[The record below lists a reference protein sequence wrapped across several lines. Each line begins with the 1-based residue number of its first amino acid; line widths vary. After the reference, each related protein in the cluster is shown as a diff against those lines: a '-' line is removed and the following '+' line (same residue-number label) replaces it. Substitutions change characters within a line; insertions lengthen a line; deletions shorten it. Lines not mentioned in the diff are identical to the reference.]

1 MGSGS
6 LAILGFL
13 RIESHLILY
22 SEGGVYKITLVKSI
36 PEDYFEEKNNDL
48 GDKVISE
55 LKEYFNGQRKDFNLP
70 LIIQGTNFQRTVW
83 EELRKINYGEIKT
96 YSDIAKNIGKP
107 NACRAVGNANNK
119 NPFMIVIPCHRVV
132 GKNKK
137 SGGYA
142 FGVDIRD
149 KLLELEKLYK

>member
-1 MGSGS
+1 MLKNKYYKSPIG
-6 LAILGFL
+6 I
-13 RIESHLILY
+13 IDILY
-22 SEGGVYKITLVKSI
+22 SEEGVYKITLVKSI
-36 PEDYFEEKNNDL
+36 PEDYFEERKNDL

-55 LKEYFNGQRKDFNLP
+55 LKEYFNGQRKDFDLP
-70 LIIQGTNFQRTVW
+70 LIIQGTDFQRAVW

-96 YSDIAKNIGKP
+96 YSDIAKNIGKS

-119 NPFMIVIPCHRVV
+119 NPFMIVIPCHRVI

>member
-1 MGSGS
+1 MLKNKYYKSPIG
-6 LAILGFL
+6 I
-13 RIESHLILY
+13 INVLY
-22 SEGGVYKITLVKSI
+22 GEEGVYKITLVKSI
-36 PEDYFEEKNNDL
+36 PEDYFEERKNDL

-55 LKEYFNGQRKDFNLP
+55 LKEYFNGQRKIFDFP
-70 LIIQGTNFQRTVW
+70 LVIIGTDFQRTVW
-83 EELRKINYGEIKT
+83 KELRKINYGEIKT

>member
-1 MGSGS
+1 MLKNKYYKSPIG
-6 LAILGFL
+6 I
-13 RIESHLILY
+13 INVLY
-22 SEGGVYKITLVKSI
+22 AEEGVYKITLVKSI
-36 PEDYFEEKNNDL
+36 PEDYFEERKNDL

-55 LKEYFNGQRKDFNLP
+55 LKEYFNGQRKDFDLP
-70 LIIQGTNFQRTVW
+70 LIVQGTDFQRAVW
-83 EELRKINYGEIKT
+83 KELRKINYGEIKT

-119 NPFMIVIPCHRVV
+119 NPFMIVIPCHRVI
-132 GKNKK
+132 GKNKN

-149 KLLELEKLYK
+149 KLLELEKLHK

>member
-1 MGSGS
+1 MLKNKYYKSPIG
-6 LAILGFL
+6 I
-13 RIESHLILY
+13 IDILY
-22 SEGGVYKITLVKSI
+22 SEEGVYKITLVKSI
-36 PEDYFEEKNNDL
+36 PEDYFEERKNDL

-55 LKEYFNGQRKDFNLP
+55 LKEYFNGQRKDFDLP
-70 LIIQGTNFQRTVW
+70 LIIQGTDFQRAVW
-83 EELRKINYGEIKT
+83 KELKKINYGEIKT
-96 YSDIAKNIGKP
+96 YSDIAKNIGKS

-119 NPFMIVIPCHRVV
+119 NPFVIVIPCHRVV

-142 FGVDIRD
+142 FGIDIRD

>member
-1 MGSGS
+1 MLKNKYYKSPIG
-6 LAILGFL
+6 I
-13 RIESHLILY
+13 IDILY
-22 SEGGVYKITLVKSI
+22 SEEGVYKITLVKSI
-36 PEDYFEEKNNDL
+36 PEDYFEERKNDL

-55 LKEYFNGQRKDFNLP
+55 LKEYFNGQRKDFDLH
-70 LIIQGTNFQRTVW
+70 LIIQGTDFQRAVW

-119 NPFMIVIPCHRVV
+119 NPFMIVIPCHRVI

>member
-1 MGSGS
+1 M
-6 LAILGFL
+6 IFYIQK
-13 RIESHLILY
+13 REF
-22 SEGGVYKITLVKSI
+22 KITLVKSI
-36 PEDYFEEKNNDL
+36 PEDYFEERKNDL

-55 LKEYFNGQRKDFNLP
+55 LKEYFNGQRKDFDLP
-70 LIIQGTNFQRTVW
+70 LIIQGTDFQRAVW

-96 YSDIAKNIGKP
+96 YSDIAKNIGKS

-119 NPFMIVIPCHRVV
+119 NPFMIVIPCHRVI
-132 GKNKK
+132 GKNKN

-149 KLLELEKLYK
+149 KLLELEKLHK

>member
-1 MGSGS
+1 M
-6 LAILGFL
+6 LKNKYY
-13 RIESHLILY
+13 ESPIGVIDILY
-22 SEGGVYKITLVKSI
+22 SEEGVYKITLVKSI
-36 PEDYFEEKNNDL
+36 PEDYFEKRKNDL

-55 LKEYFNGQRKDFNLP
+55 LKEYFNGQRKIFDFP
-70 LIIQGTNFQRTVW
+70 LVIIGTDFQRAVW

-119 NPFMIVIPCHRVV
+119 NPFMIVIPCHRVI
-132 GKNKK
+132 GKNKN

>member
-1 MGSGS
+1 MLKNKYYKSPIG
-6 LAILGFL
+6 I
-13 RIESHLILY
+13 INILY
-22 SEGGVYKITLVKSI
+22 AEEGVYKITFVKSI
-36 PEDYFEEKNNDL
+36 PEDYFEERKNDL

-55 LKEYFNGQRKDFNLP
+55 LKEYFNGQRKIFDFP
-70 LIIQGTNFQRTVW
+70 LVIIGTDFQRTVW
-83 EELRKINYGEIKT
+83 KELRKINYGEIKT

-142 FGVDIRD
+142 FGVDIRN

>member
-1 MGSGS
+1 MLKNKYYKSPIG
-6 LAILGFL
+6 I
-13 RIESHLILY
+13 INVLY
-22 SEGGVYKITLVKSI
+22 AEEGVYKITLVKSI
-36 PEDYFEEKNNDL
+36 PKDYFEERKNDL

-55 LKEYFNGQRKDFNLP
+55 LKEYFNGQRKIFDFP
-70 LIIQGTNFQRTVW
+70 LVIIGTDFQRAVW
-83 EELRKINYGEIKT
+83 KELKKINYGEIKT

-119 NPFMIVIPCHRVV
+119 NPFIIVIPCHRVI

-149 KLLELEKLYK
+149 KLLELEKLNK

>member
-1 MGSGS
+1 MLKNKYYKSPIG
-6 LAILGFL
+6 I
-13 RIESHLILY
+13 INILY
-22 SEGGVYKITLVKSI
+22 AEEGVYKITLVKNI
-36 PEDYFEEKNNDL
+36 PKDYFEERNNDL
-48 GDKVISE
+48 GDKAILQ
-55 LKEYFNGQRKDFNLP
+55 LKEYFERQRKTFDLP
-70 LIIQGTNFQRTVW
+70 LIIQGTNFQRAVW
-83 EELRKINYGEIKT
+83 EELKKINYGEIKT

-149 KLLELEKLYK
+149 KLLELEKLHK

>member
-1 MGSGS
+1 MLKNKYYKSPIG
-6 LAILGFL
+6 I
-13 RIESHLILY
+13 IDILY
-22 SEGGVYKITLVKSI
+22 SEEGVYKITLVKSI
-36 PEDYFEEKNNDL
+36 PEDYFEERKNDL

-55 LKEYFNGQRKDFNLP
+55 LKEYFNGQRKDFDLH
-70 LIIQGTNFQRTVW
+70 LIIQGTDFQRAVW

-119 NPFMIVIPCHRVV
+119 NPFIIVIPCHRVI
-132 GKNKK
+132 GKNKN

-149 KLLELEKLYK
+149 KLLELEKLNK

>member
-1 MGSGS
+1 MLKNKYYKSPIG
-6 LAILGFL
+6 I
-13 RIESHLILY
+13 IDILY
-22 SEGGVYKITLVKSI
+22 SEEGVYKITLVKSI
-36 PEDYFEEKNNDL
+36 PEDYFEERKNDL

-55 LKEYFNGQRKDFNLP
+55 LKEYFNGQRKDFDLH
-70 LIIQGTNFQRTVW
+70 LIIQGTDFQRAVW

-96 YSDIAKNIGKP
+96 YSDIAKNIGKS

-142 FGVDIRD
+142 FGIDIRD
-149 KLLELEKLYK
+149 KLLELEKLHK

>member
-1 MGSGS
+1 MSKNKYYKSPIGV
-6 LAILGFL
+6 ID
-13 RIESHLILY
+13 ILY
-22 SEGGVYKITLVKSI
+22 SEEGIFKITLVENVPI
-36 PEDYFEEKNNDL
+36 DYSFEEKNNDL

-55 LKEYFNGQRKDFNLP
+55 LKEYFNGQRKIFDFP
-70 LIIQGTNFQRTVW
+70 LVIIGTDFQRTVW
-83 EELRKINYGEIKT
+83 KELRKINYGETKT

>member
-1 MGSGS
+1 M
-6 LAILGFL
+6 LKNKYY
-13 RIESHLILY
+13 ESPIGIINVLY
-22 SEGGVYKITLVKSI
+22 AEEGVYKITLVKSI
-36 PEDYFEEKNNDL
+36 PEDYFEERKNDL

-55 LKEYFNGQRKDFNLP
+55 LKEYFNGQRKDFDLH
-70 LIIQGTNFQRTVW
+70 LIIQGTDFQRAVW
-83 EELRKINYGEIKT
+83 KELRKINYGEIKT

-119 NPFMIVIPCHRVV
+119 NPFMIVIPCHRVI
-132 GKNKK
+132 GKNKN

>member
-1 MGSGS
+1 MLKNKYYKSPIG
-6 LAILGFL
+6 I
-13 RIESHLILY
+13 INILY
-22 SEGGVYKITLVKSI
+22 AEEGVYKITLVKSI
-36 PEDYFEEKNNDL
+36 PEDYFEERKNDL

-55 LKEYFNGQRKDFNLP
+55 LKEYFNGQRKIFDFP
-70 LIIQGTNFQRTVW
+70 LVIIGTDFQRTVW
-83 EELRKINYGEIKT
+83 KELRKINYGEIKT

-142 FGVDIRD
+142 FGVDIRN